1 MAGRIPEDF
10 ISEVRSNV
18 NIVDVISQYVSLEK
32 KGKDYIGLC
41 PFHQEKTPSFTVNA
55 DKQFFKCFGCGKG
68 GNVFKFLM
76 YKDDL
81 TFPESVERVAE
92 FAHIAMP
99 NGYGHNSGTKL
110 NPLMQMH
117 QDAVDFYHRV
127 LLTTKA
133 GERGMQ
139 YAQKRELDQ
148 EILDHFKIGYAP
160 KADNVLITYLRSKGY
175 QDDDLAQSGLFVQA
189 RDGQLYDRFRDR
201 LMFPLDNENG
211 RTIGFSGRRIS
222 DDKTEAKYMNSP
234 ETEIFTKSKVLFH
247 FAEAK
252 KAARGEGHL
261 VLYEG
266 YMDVIAAYKAGVKSG
281 IASMGTSLTDDQIY
295 LLRRITPNIIINY
308 DGDDPG
314 VHAEE
319 RAARMFNKD
328 GNFNLGIVVLPE
340 KLDPD
345 EYVKKYGAEKYL
357 EEVKGALTPTDFFLK
372 RLEQKYN
379 LDNDREKIAYLGEAV
394 KEIAQVRNPVEQ
406 DMYTEKLAKSSGVS
420 IASLKANLA
429 KERRRNN
436 RARNHV
442 RNSQRNSPDYP
453 IDVPLPGDEDVPT
466 EQSVVEK
473 NPSQTRL
480 LYLFIHSTDVQKYM
494 LEGQFHF
501 PNQDFETLAQ
511 DWLKYAET
519 HENPQIDG
527 FLDFIPEQLQ
537 GIIVDAEMAQMP
549 KDSTIQE
556 VDALVLALKRRNIY
570 SRLNEL
576 QAQLQDAKR
585 KNDAQGIIAI
595 TQEIIGLKRILG

>member
-480 LYLFIHSTDVQKYM
+480 LYLFIHSTDAQEYM

>member
-480 LYLFIHSTDVQKYM
+480 LYLFIHSTDAQKYT

>member
-480 LYLFIHSTDVQKYM
+480 LYLFIHSTDAQKYM

-585 KNDAQGIIAI
+585 KNDAQGIIVI